1 MTILEHSIA
10 WAKGEQF
17 EGMCIAIG
25 GVLSI
30 LIAGLLWKYGM
41 TNNAKSLVIPTLVF
55 GLIFT
60 LMGSYMIYSNGQRQT
75 EFQQAYETNSEQFSI
90 AEKKRVEDFQF
101 MYPTSLAISAV
112 CFLITLIAF
121 VWSKNP
127 NFHAIG
133 IVLSVFGLS
142 LIIIDYFSKERA
154 SIYYEQILQQLQ

>member
-1 MTILEHSIA
+1 MNILEHSIA

-25 GVLSI
+25 GIISI
-30 LIAGLLWKYGM
+30 FLAVLLWKYG
-41 TNNAKSLVIPTLVF
+41 TTFNAKSLVLPTMVF
-55 GLIFT
+55 GILFT
-60 LMGSYMIYSNGQRQT
+60 LMGCFMIYSNGQRQT
-75 EFQQAYETNSEQFSI
+75 KFQQAYETNSEQFTL

-101 MYPTSLAISAV
+101 MYPTSLAISAA

-127 NFHAIG
+127 TFHAIS
-133 IVLSVFGLS
+133 IVLSAFGLS

-154 SIYYEQILQQLQ
+154 SLYYEQILQQLQ